1 MMHLARHCAAVF
13 KPANS
18 QSYGDLPPLLGTKLG
33 GTGSSMVLPPQ
44 DLLWQA
50 SAVRK
55 QMRSRHRLR
64 KCSPG
69 HAPACGHDPHQLGEN
84 APKQRTRLALLHC
97 SASYADWTA
106 ENTYFC
112 FAARSKRNKSQVS
125 LCCNPSHA
133 VNRNPASKQPP
144 AQAQQVMR
152 PLF

>member
-1 MMHLARHCAAVF
+1 
-13 KPANS
+13 
-18 QSYGDLPPLLGTKLG
+18 
-33 GTGSSMVLPPQ
+33 
-44 DLLWQA
+44 
-50 SAVRK
+50 
-55 QMRSRHRLR
+55 LR

-69 HAPACGHDPHQLGEN
+69 HAPACGHDPHQRGEN

-144 AQAQQVMR
+144 AQAYQVMR
-152 PLF
+152 PFLTGRFSMSIFKPKFITFDCYGT